1 MNLGQLEPT
10 SFRFE
15 SNRDGNA
22 AQEKQSR
29 GAHRQKC
36 HMTFICSVRA
46 LDTTTQHPQR
56 GYLDA

>member
-1 MNLGQLEPT
+1 MNLGRLEPT

-22 AQEKQSR
+22 AQGKQSR

-36 HMTFICSVRA
+36 HMEFIRSD
-46 LDTTTQHPQR
+46 LH
-56 GYLDA
+56 